1 MRNTFGFGAI
11 SLLFLLTPFTASAQS
26 TPAPSAESQRLYGEA
41 IGLMN
46 QGNMDASLKKVDEL
60 LVKEP
65 DNMAGLNLRGAV
77 LVRKKDYEGAE
88 ASFGRI
94 LAIDS
99 QNSVAHFNLAEV
111 SFLRKDYAKA
121 KVHFSHFMGVKG
133 NEQNALGRYKIF
145 LCDLLGTDPSP
156 AMTLL
161 ETLEPTI
168 SNPFYYF
175 AHAAAEFKQQRPEKG
190 REFIKS
196 AFGIYPGGMN
206 AAFADSLVE
215 LGWVNQEE
223 VASIGAIDASALNSL
238 STEFQPDKD
247 AGPPTSLGF
256 ENVLPDF
263 STGGNKK
270 KESPKPKS
278 P

>member
-1 MRNTFGFGAI
+1 MRNPSGFWAL
-11 SLLFLLTPFTASAQS
+11 SLFFLLTPFPASAE
-26 TPAPSAESQRLYGEA
+26 TPPAPSIESQRLYSEA

-46 QGNMDASLKKVDEL
+46 EGNMDSSLKKVDEML
-60 LVKEP
+60 AKEP
-65 DNMAGLNLRGAV
+65 DNLAGLNLRGAV
-77 LVRKKDYEGAE
+77 LVRKKDYEAAE
-88 ASFGRI
+88 ASFARI

-99 QNSVAHFNLAEV
+99 KNSVAHFNLAEV

-121 KVHFSHFMGVKG
+121 KGHFTHFMEVKG

-145 LCDLLGTDPSP
+145 LCDLLGSDPSP
-156 AMTLL
+156 AMKLL

-168 SNPFYYF
+168 SNPLYYF

-190 REFIKS
+190 REFIQS

-206 AAFADSLVE
+206 AAFADSMVE
-215 LGWVNQEE
+215 LGWIKQEE
-223 VASIGAIDASALNSL
+223 VASVGAIDASALNSL
-238 STEFQPDKD
+238 STEFQPAKD

-263 STGGNKK
+263 STGGGKK
-270 KESPKPKS
+270 DEKTKPKN